1 MPYRLLAVPIR
12 ELAGR
17 SRSCKPAV
25 VGWLSS
31 AVAPAQCGPGESP
44 MFGMKRREFITLL
57 GGAAA
62 AWPLTAR
69 AQQPAERMR
78 RIGVLMSIENDP
90 DGKVQLSGFMQGLAE
105 IGWTDGRNLRMETR
119 WGGGDVNRIQTFAKE
134 LVALQPDVIL
144 AHGTPATAALQR
156 ETRTIPIVFVTVT
169 DPVGDGFVAGLP
181 HPGGNISGFLT
192 SESAITAKMFEL
204 LTEIAPGLKRVAML
218 FNPDTAPGGGTY
230 YFRDFEAAA
239 RSSKVEPIAARAR
252 SDPEIELV
260 VTSLGGE
267 PGGGLIVMPDYFMFI
282 HSRPIILLAAR
293 NNVPTIY
300 PWRSTVVGDSGL
312 LSYGPDL
319 RDIVRRGAV
328 YVDRIL
334 RGEKP
339 ADLPVQVPVKFEMAV
354 NARTAKALRLTVPPS
369 ILVRADEVIE

>member
-1 MPYRLLAVPIR
+1 M
-12 ELAGR
+12 
-17 SRSCKPAV
+17 
-25 VGWLSS
+25 
-31 AVAPAQCGPGESP
+31 
-44 MFGMKRREFITLL
+44 
-57 GGAAA
+57 
-62 AWPLTAR
+62 
-69 AQQPAERMR
+69 
-78 RIGVLMSIENDP
+78 
-90 DGKVQLSGFMQGLAE
+90 E
-105 IGWTDGRNLRMETR
+105 IR
-119 WGGGDVNRIQTFAKE
+119 WGGGDVNRIRTFAKE
-134 LVALQPDVIL
+134 LVALKPDVIL

-181 HPGGNISGFLT
+181 HPGGNITGFLT

-230 YFRDFEAAA
+230 YFRDFETAAQ
-239 RSSKVEPIAARAR
+239 SSKVEPIAARAR

-260 VTSLGGE
+260 VTSLGRE
-267 PGGGLIVMPDYFMFI
+267 PGGGLIVMPEYFMFV

-300 PWRSTVVGDSGL
+300 PWRSTVVRDSGL

-319 RDIVRRGAV
+319 GDIVRRGAV
-328 YVDRIL
+328 YVDRVL

-354 NARTAKALRLTVPPS
+354 NARTAKVLGLTVPPS